1 MVPLKINIACGAY
14 DRTQA
19 LIDRTIRPEGIELR
33 CFAMPHGEMWQQILN
48 DSDIQVSE
56 LSLAWHVIARSLGKP
71 LLAIP
76 VFPARAFRH
85 SYIFINTKS
94 GIHEPR
100 DLMGKKVGLGE
111 FPQTAAVIARA
122 ILQHEYGVS
131 LEKIKWFTWGKQSLE
146 LKLAERYEVHSLQT
160 GKSPDRLLIDGDL
173 DALILSSL
181 FPSFACGAPNVR
193 RLFENYQE
201 VETAYFK
208 KTGIFPI
215 MHTVVMREDLWK
227 EHPWIAAS
235 LYKAFQ
241 KSKQM
246 AYEKLNDLSP
256 YKLSMV
262 WFREPMAQQLEVLGE
277 DPWCDGIEKNRHAL
291 EMLIGYL
298 YEQEL
303 IKKKPALEDL
313 FAPNTLA
320 LT

>member
-1 MVPLKINIACGAY
+1 MPLSVNIACGDY
-14 DRTQA
+14 DRTRA
-19 LIDRTIRPEGIELR
+19 LIEGTVNAEGLDLR
-33 CFAMPHGEMWQQILN
+33 WSAMSHGEMWQRILN
-48 DSDIQVSE
+48 ESEVQVSE
-56 LSLAWHVIARSLGKP
+56 LSLAWHIIARTRGIP

-122 ILQHEYGVS
+122 VLQHEYGVS
-131 LEKIKWFTWGKQSLE
+131 LERIKWFTWGKQSME
-146 LKLAERYEVHSLQT
+146 LKLPNRYEIHSLPK
-160 GKSPDRLLIDGDL
+160 GKSPDRLLIDGEL
-173 DALILSSL
+173 DALMLSSL
-181 FPSFACGAPNVR
+181 FPSFAREAPNVR

-215 MHTVVMREDLWK
+215 MHALVMREDLWK
-227 EHPWIAAS
+227 EHPWIATS

-241 KSKQM
+241 KSKQI

-262 WFREPMAQQLEVLGE
+262 WFREPMAQQREALGE
-277 DPWCDGIEKNRHAL
+277 DPWCDGVEKNRHAL
-291 EMLIGYL
+291 ETLIDYL
-298 YEQEL
+298 HEQEM
-303 IKKKPALEDL
+303 IKKKPAIENL
-313 FAPNTLA
+313 FAPNTLTLA
-320 LT
+320 

>member
-1 MVPLKINIACGAY
+1 MPLRVNIACGDY

-19 LIDRTIRPEGIELR
+19 LIDGSVQPEGLELR
-33 CFAMPHGEMWQQILN
+33 WFSMSHGEMWRQILN

-56 LSLAWHVIARSLGKP
+56 LSLAWHVIARTLGKP
-71 LLAIP
+71 LLALP

-85 SYIFINTKS
+85 SYIFINANS
-94 GIHEPR
+94 GIHEPS
-100 DLMGKKVGLGE
+100 DLMGKRVGLGE

-146 LKLAERYEVHSLQT
+146 LKLPARFQVQPLPE
-160 GKSPDRLLIDGDL
+160 GKGPDRLLMNGDL

-181 FPSFACGAPNVR
+181 FPSFARGVPNVK

-227 EHPWIAAS
+227 EHSWIAPS

-241 KSKQM
+241 NSKQI
-246 AYEKLNDLSP
+246 AYDKLDDLSP

-262 WFREPMAQQLEVLGE
+262 WFREPMARQREALGE
-277 DPWCDGIEKNRHAL
+277 DPWCDGIQKNRHTL
-291 EMLIGYL
+291 ETLIGYL
-298 YEQEL
+298 YEQEM
-303 IKKKPALEDL
+303 IKEKPAVEDL

>member
-1 MVPLKINIACGAY
+1 MS
-14 DRTQA
+14 
-19 LIDRTIRPEGIELR
+19 
-33 CFAMPHGEMWQQILN
+33 HGEEMWQQILN

-56 LSLAWHVIARSLGKP
+56 LSLAWHMIARSRGRP

-85 SYIFINTKS
+85 SYIFINTQS
-94 GIHEPR
+94 GVHEPR

-146 LKLAERYEVHSLQT
+146 LKLSERYEVHSLQT
-160 GKSPDRLLIDGDL
+160 GKSPDRLLMDGDL

-181 FPSFACGAPNVR
+181 FPSFARGAPNVR

-215 MHTVVMREDLWK
+215 MHTLVMREDLWK
-227 EHPWIAAS
+227 EHSWIATS
-235 LYKAFQ
+235 LYKAF
-241 KSKQM
+241 KSQSKWLTRSSTIFHRISS
-246 AYEKLNDLSP
+246 AWSGSGNRWRSSLRCWE
-256 YKLSMV
+256 
-262 WFREPMAQQLEVLGE
+262 RILGATVSR
-277 DPWCDGIEKNRHAL
+277 KTV
-291 EMLIGYL
+291 
-298 YEQEL
+298 
-303 IKKKPALEDL
+303 
-313 FAPNTLA
+313 TLWRCSSA
-320 LT
+320 ISTSRN